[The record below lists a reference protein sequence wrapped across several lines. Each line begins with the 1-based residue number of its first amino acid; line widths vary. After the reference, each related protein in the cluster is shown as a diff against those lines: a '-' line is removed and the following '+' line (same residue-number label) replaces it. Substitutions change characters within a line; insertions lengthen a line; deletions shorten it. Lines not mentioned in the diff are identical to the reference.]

1 MNLIERDEALASLQE
16 MLAAALTGK
25 GKVAMLSGTVATGKS
40 ALLDAFAEQAV
51 ELGALP
57 VAATASRMEQDL
69 PLGVL
74 GQLIEEAPLVEE
86 ERVRALALLEE
97 GKRTAMSSGLASET
111 LDQVDAQIAHA
122 LCTVLLEL
130 SERYPLVIVVDD
142 VHYADRPSLLC
153 LAYLARRVRFAR
165 IMVIF
170 SYSDYVRSTD
180 TFFWT
185 DLLRQPYCGVVQ
197 LNPLSRQGVH
207 TLVRERAG
215 EEVAVRFAEDWYAYS
230 AGNPLLAAALIEDYL
245 GGPSARERDG
255 EPAADEP
262 VVGERYGQAVLTC
275 LHRGEPE
282 LLRIARCLAVL
293 GETDSLDR
301 LLGLG
306 HTQISRAMNALTAG
320 GVLSVGR
327 FRHESARTAVLAE
340 VGLDERRDLHRRA
353 AGLAHAD
360 GAATSVIADHLVQAG
375 PIDAPWV
382 VPVLEDAARDA
393 LREGRT
399 ERGVDYLRL
408 AWQACTDERRRLKI
422 ATMLVRAEWRINPEA
437 PDRHLADLTEA
448 MQRGHLRG
456 GDGVVLARALL
467 WHGRYDDAQD
477 VIEHLTTAGYESDPE
492 TVMELNIARPWL
504 RATHPAFASKLG
516 EPRADTGTALV
527 SVAAGRRLETAT
539 ALAQVL
545 VNGPHEGALIA
556 VERILRLA
564 RLDEMSMDTVE
575 CALLALTYGGQA
587 EKAAPLCDLFSV
599 EASSR
604 RAPSRQARLSAIRAE
619 MAVRQGDMVSA
630 EQYARA
636 ALEIMPIT
644 SWGVTVGSPLGS
656 LVIALTAMGRF
667 DDVHDIL
674 DRPVLDAMFE
684 SRYGLHYLY
693 ARGRYSLAVG
703 QAALALRDFQLCG
716 ELTGRWGLDV
726 PGLLPWRA
734 GAAEAC
740 LQLGRTEQAAKL
752 IEDQLSRCNSRTPR
766 ELGMTIRLLAAT
778 SELRHRPMLLRKSA
792 DMLQNGGDRY
802 EQARSLFDLAEAYRG
817 LGEHRRVGMIM
828 IRARALMKECG
839 AEIGGPQA
847 AAETGKQTAPALS
860 GGSAALLSEA
870 ERRVA
875 VLAAAGHTNRE
886 IAGELY
892 LTVSTVEQH
901 LTRIYRK
908 LDITSRADLPAVLE
922 FGGAAVG

>member
-1 MNLIERDEALASLQE
+1 MNLIERDEALTSLQE

-97 GKRTAMSSGLASET
+97 GKQTAMSSGLASET

-215 EEVAVRFAEDWYAYS
+215 EEVAVRFAEDWYAFS

-245 GGPSARERDG
+245 GGPRERDG
-255 EPAADEP
+255 EPVTDEP

-293 GETDSLDR
+293 GDTDSLDR
-301 LLGLG
+301 LLSLG

-353 AGLAHAD
+353 AELAHAD

-456 GDGVVLARALL
+456 SDGVVLARALL

-740 LQLGRTEQAAKL
+740 LQMGRSEQASRL

-839 AEIGGPQA
+839 AEIGGAQA
-847 AAETGKQTAPALS
+847 AAETGKQASPALS

-908 LDITSRADLPAVLE
+908 LDISSRADLPAVLE